1 MYTFPKHETLQP
13 HVGYNVMDRYLH
25 ARHSDVKCDALRDS
39 YARRSDVICGGC
51 PPLSEDFPSLHV
63 VCGELPT
70 SEEILVPQIR
80 SSLDLV
86 CGELP
91 TSEEF
96 LVPQFRITAIR
107 PTHHRTTWRS

>member
-25 ARHSDVKCDALRDS
+25 ARHSDVKCDAVRYS

-96 LVPQFRITAIR
+96 LVPQFRTTAIR